1 MSLVQ
6 LEEDEPMEN
15 NFDLH
20 DREDFKINP
29 HVWLRTLLAIAG
41 DKEKKEEVIQRIT
54 QETGCPPEKVKVIF
68 ATTINILMNQTRS
81 N

>member
-1 MSLVQ
+1 MQNDYEL
-6 LEEDEPMEN
+6 N
-15 NFDLH
+15 

-41 DKEKKEEVIQRIT
+41 DKDRKEEAIQIVS
-54 QETGCPPEKVKVIF
+54 EATGFPPEKVEVIL
-68 ATTINILMNQTRS
+68 ATTISVLMNDTRS